1 MLEEGAQTLASGVT
15 TLGEGA
21 DLTRL
26 GAGQLT
32 GATGAYDP
40 QSYKAFMDP

>member
-1 MLEEGAQTLASGVT
+1 MLEEGAKTLASGVT

-21 DLTRL
+21 DLTRM
-26 GAGQLT
+26 GAGQIG

-40 QSYKAFMDP
+40 